1 MEQLEA
7 LKKKI
12 NSAQDLHSVVTTM
25 KSLAAVHIH
34 EYERAVKALDV
45 YNQTVEAGLQVLLQQ
60 RPEPLAVMPVSTF
73 PSGQTKGFGA
83 VIFGSEQGMC
93 GQFNR
98 QIAEYAL
105 QSINS
110 LEIQPEH
117 RRILALGQRVVPDLE
132 ELGLN
137 VDERLALLSTSGG
150 IGRVVQHVVLS
161 IEAWRAR
168 HQIEQIVI
176 FYNHPL
182 SSATYQPTKVYLLPL
197 NMEWLQSLAARPWD
211 SRSLPL
217 ITMEWEPVFLAVL
230 REYFFVV
237 LYRAV
242 VNSLASE
249 NASRLA
255 AMQAAERS
263 IEERLEELG
272 SLYQR
277 QRQNSIT
284 MELLDIVSGFEALT
298 GGPS

>member
-12 NSAQDLHSVVTTM
+12 GSAQDLHSVVTTM
-25 KSLAAVHIH
+25 KSRAAVHIH
-34 EYERAVKALDV
+34 EYERAVEALDV
-45 YNQTVEAGLQVLLQQ
+45 YNQTVESGLQVVLKQ
-60 RPEPLAVMPVSTF
+60 RPQHLPVSTF
-73 PSGQTKGFGA
+73 RTVQNEGLGA

-93 GQFNR
+93 GQFNQ
-98 QIAEYAL
+98 QIAAYAL
-105 QSINS
+105 DYINN
-110 LEIQPEH
+110 LNIQTDN
-117 RRILALGQRVVPDLE
+117 RKILALGQRVVPDLE
-132 ELGLN
+132 ELGLL
-137 VDERLALLSTSGG
+137 VDERLSLLSTTGG
-150 IGRVVQHVVLS
+150 LGNVMQQVVVSV
-161 IEAWRAR
+161 EAWRSK

-182 SSATYQPTKVYLLPL
+182 SSATYQSTKAHLLPL
-197 NMEWLQSLAARPWD
+197 DMEWLQSLAKEPWD
-211 SRSLPL
+211 SRTLPL
-217 ITMEWEPVFLAVL
+217 FTMEWEPLFLSLL
-230 REYFFVV
+230 REYFFVA

-263 IEERLEELG
+263 IEERLEELN

-277 QRQNSIT
+277 QRQNAIT

-298 GGPS
+298 GTS

>member
-12 NSAQDLHSVVTTM
+12 ASAQDLHSVVTTM

-34 EYERAVKALDV
+34 EYERAVEALDV
-45 YNQTVEAGLQVLLQQ
+45 YNQTVESGLQVVLKQ
-60 RPEPLAVMPVSTF
+60 RPQQLPVSTF
-73 PSGQTKGFGA
+73 RTVQHEGFGA

-93 GQFNR
+93 GQFNQ
-98 QIAEYAL
+98 QIAAYAL
-105 QSINS
+105 EYINNVNIRA
-110 LEIQPEH
+110 EN
-117 RRILALGQRVVPDLE
+117 RKILALGQRVVPDLE
-132 ELGLN
+132 ELGLL
-137 VDERLALLSTSGG
+137 VDERLSLLSTTGG
-150 IGRVVQHVVLS
+150 LGSVMQQVVVS
-161 IEAWRAR
+161 IEAWRSK

-182 SSATYQPTKVYLLPL
+182 SSATYQPTKAHLLPL
-197 NMEWLQSLAARPWD
+197 DMEWLQSLSQKSWD
-211 SRSLPL
+211 SRTLPL
-217 ITMEWEPVFLAVL
+217 FTMEWEPLFLALL
-230 REYFFVV
+230 REYFFVA

-263 IEERLEELG
+263 IEERLEELN

-277 QRQNSIT
+277 QRQNAIT

-298 GGPS
+298 GTS

>member
-34 EYERAVKALDV
+34 EYERAVEALSV
-45 YNQTVEAGLQVLLQQ
+45 YYHTVELGLQVVLKE
-60 RPEPLAVMPVSTF
+60 RPEHLPVSTVRSF
-73 PSGQTKGFGA
+73 ETERIGA

-93 GQFNR
+93 GQFN
-98 QIAEYAL
+98 QQVAEYAFDY
-105 QSINS
+105 ING
-110 LEIQPEH
+110 LDIQPKN
-117 RRILALGQRVVPDLE
+117 RKLLALGQRVVPNLE
-132 ELGLN
+132 ELGVM
-137 VDERLALLSTSGG
+137 VDEQMALLSTIGG
-150 IGRVVQHVVLS
+150 IGSVMQQVVLS
-161 IEAWRAR
+161 IEAWRSK

-182 SSATYQPTKVYLLPL
+182 SSATYQPTKVHLLPL
-197 NMEWLQSLAARPWD
+197 DMEWLQSLTSKKWD
-211 SRSLPL
+211 SRNLPL
-217 ITMEWEPVFLAVL
+217 FTMEWERLFLSFL
-230 REYFFVV
+230 REYFFVA

-263 IEERLEELG
+263 IEERLEELN

-277 QRQNSIT
+277 QRQNAIT

-298 GGPS
+298 GTS